1 MSDDNQFIVAPS
13 FIALFVLPGRSK
25 PSASRDEMSAR
36 YEYCEDLA
44 TLLTEH
50 ASTTLWEL
58 GITEEDVLSRM
69 HTGLLAGDATV
80 SPPEALWVVCRL
92 AELLGWRMPVAVV
105 QRGHESH

>member
-25 PSASRDEMSAR
+25 PSASRDEISAR

-80 SPPEALWVVCRL
+80 SPLEAQWVVCRL
-92 AELLGWRMPVAVV
+92 AELLGWRMPDAVV
-105 QRGHESH
+105 QRGLGLQ